1 MKRNLWP
8 ASLYG
13 GGGGLVGLVPDPLW
27 NLHNKVMNVNNC
39 YTEGHI
45 KTNNKLSVE
54 RGKSNLGIVVVV
66 VELTVVKVSGYT
78 WGLLILLVS

>member
-1 MKRNLWP
+1 
-8 ASLYG
+8 
-13 GGGGLVGLVPDPLW
+13 
-27 NLHNKVMNVNNC
+27 MNVNNC

-66 VELTVVKVSGYT
+66 VVELTVVKVSGYLYIVCK
-78 WGLLILLVS
+78 GHPSQYYFC